1 MEIDEIIYY
10 RRYVGDIVIIFGQNK
25 ISEELNHQ
33 LHEQYTQIFRI

>member
-1 MEIDEIIYY
+1 MESCEMYY
-10 RRYVGDIVIIFGQNK
+10 RRYLDDIVIIFGQNK